1 MRHPWLR
8 IVFELPSHGAQ
19 SHFQFLFKIELLQG
33 FHLSRGSSDMNIIK
47 IGDIKI
53 FAGTPGPALT
63 QMFLD
68 QSWFLNKNGFWSK
81 KFWPTIFGPLIL
93 LGKKF

>member
-1 MRHPWLR
+1 MRHPCLG

-19 SHFQFLFKIELLQG
+19 WKIQFLFKIDLLQG

-53 FAGTPGPALT
+53 FAGTPGPVSTRKHIVTILT
-63 QMFLD
+63 LLQTTL
-68 QSWFLNKNGFWSK
+68 L
-81 KFWPTIFGPLIL
+81 TLI
-93 LGKKF
+93 